1 MEIDAAINDLVSY
14 IKKVYEQTNNK
25 VGQNIYRGHLRSIST
40 DIEDGIALFVSNIL
54 PDEYKFFLDSS
65 IHVDGVNIRP
75 DLLVVNDKNECYAMI
90 EIKANMGWCRDAT
103 NVIDYI
109 VSNHNKFIKETTLNC
124 KFSKESTQSITYGL
138 NTKLYLIALT
148 DGNCNAERHENNKAY
163 ASSVSVKQFNL
174 FSGWYG
180 ELISCEIDEF
190 TKDLLA

>member
-1 MEIDAAINDLVSY
+1 MKIEDAINDLVSY
-14 IKKVYEQTNNK
+14 IKKVYDQTSNK

-124 KFSKESTQSITYGL
+124 KFSKESTQSIIYGL
-138 NTKLYLIALT
+138 NTKLYLISLT
-148 DGNCNAERHENNKAY
+148 DGNCNAEKHDNNKAY
-163 ASSVSVKQFNL
+163 ASSVGIKQFNL

-180 ELISCEIDEF
+180 ELILCEIDGF
-190 TKDLLA
+190 AKDLLA